1 MYVDSLIALCSTS
14 YAQIKHTINKCF
26 ENVCPV
32 IGNVG
37 MSLLFQTIIR
47 DDTLYLKED
56 PEDAGEDEAE
66 IEADEA
72 NEETEEEG
80 QSEEIEGEE
89 EMLNKRKPAKS
100 VAEVAKKDKGLEGT
114 SNGQSKAKKNKLKES
129 N

>member
-1 MYVDSLIALCSTS
+1 MDSLIALCSTS

-32 IGNVG
+32 IGKVG

-47 DDTLYLKED
+47 DDTMYLKED
-56 PEDAGEDEAE
+56 PEDVGEDEDE

-72 NEETEEEG
+72 NEEEQEAGESEEE
-80 QSEEIEGEE
+80 EEL
-89 EMLNKRKPAKS
+89 LNKRKPGKS
-100 VAEVAKKDKGLEGT
+100 VAEAAKKDKAKEKGSDKEV
-114 SNGQSKAKKNKLKES
+114 KAKKNKQKES